1 MNVNVNVDSVLR
13 VYDDTRSAA
22 CLLVAFSSLGGGAGG
37 VSHHEFVKS
46 SQRAGATHAL
56 FFRDLKSA
64 WFLLGL
70 GDDGS
75 FEDVVAILDKEVESL
90 QPKGIVLVG
99 ASMGG
104 YAAIRA
110 GLALSHRV
118 PTVILAFAPQ
128 IVIEPQDRSVLG
140 LPAMPFDANLH
151 VLKAAWS
158 ARHAGRLPT
167 ALEPWDQ
174 GRHTARILAD
184 SARESW
190 RRTLVTADTAWRD
203 PRVQRRVGQA
213 QQAANLGVCEGV
225 REGVREGV
233 QHSVHS
239 AQVHSAQVP
248 PLAQRIAEEPGTCDA
263 KCDARALVI
272 HVHVGTLSAAD
283 VLEAQHLEEA
293 IHASTSHAR
302 RVQIHTHLHEE
313 LGHAL
318 ARDLR
323 DMMELEGLLEEAM
336 ALASAVG
343 ADASADDTRDSTV
356 PG

>member
-1 MNVNVNVDSVLR
+1 MTFTFSVTECLFTDGNSMCESVLR
-13 VYDDTRSAA
+13 VYDDSRSAD

-56 FFRDLKSA
+56 FLRDLKSA

-75 FEDVVAILDKEVESL
+75 FEDVIAVLDEEVESL

-110 GLALSHRV
+110 GFALSHRV

-151 VLKAAWS
+151 ALKAVWS

-174 GRHTARILAD
+174 GRHTARVLAD
-184 SARESW
+184 SSRESW
-190 RRTLVTADTAWRD
+190 RRTLVTAETAWRD
-203 PRVQRRVGQA
+203 PRVQRRVEQA
-213 QQAANLGVCEGV
+213 RLAAKQGV
-225 REGVREGV
+225 REGVCEGV
-233 QHSVHS
+233 QHSVHG
-239 AQVHSAQVP
+239 AQVHGAQVP
-248 PLAQRIAEEPGTCDA
+248 PLAQRSAEQPGTCDA
-263 KCDARALVI
+263 TCDTRALVI

-283 VLEAQHLEEA
+283 VFEAQHLEEA
-293 IHASTSHAR
+293 MRASSPHAR
-302 RVQIHTHLHEE
+302 RVQVHTHLHEE

-323 DMMELEGLLEEAM
+323 DMMELEGLLQEAM
-336 ALASAVG
+336 ALASADG
-343 ADASADDTRDSTV
+343 KTAPSQA
-356 PG
+356 